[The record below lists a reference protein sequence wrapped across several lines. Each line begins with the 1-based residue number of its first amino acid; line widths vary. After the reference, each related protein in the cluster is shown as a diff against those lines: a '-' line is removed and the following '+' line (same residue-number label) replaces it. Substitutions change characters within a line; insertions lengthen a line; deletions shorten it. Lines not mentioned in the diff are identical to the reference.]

1 MTIKKKFKEEKI
13 ALESEKKRLA
23 LQLDEYKNKLEQ
35 AENKFYTYK
44 KEVDESPISVLRAE
58 LAQKTVE
65 IIEFENKLKSANE

>member
-23 LQLDEYKNKLEQ
+23 LQLEEYKNKLEL

>member
-65 IIEFENKLKSANE
+65 IIEFENKLKQANE

>member
-65 IIEFENKLKSANE
+65 IIEFENKLK